1 MQGVVVNLSQDSE
14 VVKTCTTG
22 SQGGCSMTEVEAGEY
37 TLTATAEGFEDY
49 TDDYTVSKTETV
61 NIELTASEE

>member
-1 MQGVVVNLSQDSE
+1 
-14 VVKTCTTG
+14 
-22 SQGGCSMTEVEAGEY
+22 MTEVEEGDY

-61 NIELTASEE
+61 NIELTASGE

>member
-1 MQGVVVNLSQDSE
+1 
-14 VVKTCTTG
+14 
-22 SQGGCSMTEVEAGEY
+22 MTEVEAGEY